1 MDNTLPDEPSDASP
15 DALRQRRA
23 RRFGRSFP
31 DPILCVPEDS
41 VEECRALRRRLWEHL
56 LPDGEL
62 EEQLVN
68 HIAASFWRL
77 TRLLGFETLVYSQL
91 CWDWPVADALQADLA
106 WQLRR
111 ACAAEP
117 PDTESLRRLAET
129 VAAAFDDDRAVVDQL
144 RRQLQTG
151 VLPPGVEADL
161 RRVSLC
167 EARLVL
173 QLRRLLQ
180 MFDDCRT
187 ARDGGTNRNSAPT
200 KPAPHRSQSRNDPPE
215 A

>member
-1 MDNTLPDEPSDASP
+1 MDKSPPSEPIDASP

-31 DPILCVPEDS
+31 DQSVCVPEEPVD
-41 VEECRALRRRLWEHL
+41 CFRALRRRLWDHL
-56 LPDGEL
+56 QPDGEL

-68 HIAASFWRL
+68 HIAASCWRL
-77 TRLLGFETLVYSQL
+77 TRLLGFETLVFSQL
-91 CWDWPVADALQADLA
+91 CWDWPGADALQADLA

-111 ACAAEP
+111 ACATEP
-117 PDTESLRRLAET
+117 PNTAQIRRLAET
-129 VAAAFDDDRAVVDQL
+129 VAAAFDDDCAMTDQL
-144 RRQLQTG
+144 RRQLQQG

-180 MFDDCRT
+180 MFDDCHT
-187 ARDGGTNRNSAPT
+187 ARDGGAKRVSAPA
-200 KPAPHRSQSRNDPPE
+200 KPAPNRSQSQNGQPE